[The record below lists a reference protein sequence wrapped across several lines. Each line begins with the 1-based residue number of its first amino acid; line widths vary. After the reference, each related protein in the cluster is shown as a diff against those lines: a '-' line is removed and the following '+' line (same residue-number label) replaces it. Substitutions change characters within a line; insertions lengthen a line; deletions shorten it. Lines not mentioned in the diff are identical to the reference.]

1 LLCPICLFYKS
12 SVFCHGNG
20 SLNPTLQRNILQ
32 KYRST
37 YMQIESN
44 HLFNTIVN
52 RVSLFYSFF
61 CFKHG
66 QSRQRHWRFESDRN
80 HVDYL

>member
-1 LLCPICLFYKS
+1 LLCPICLLYKS

-20 SLNPTLQRNILQ
+20 SLNPTLQRNNLQ

-44 HLFNTIVN
+44 RLYNTIVN
-52 RVSLFYSFF
+52 RASLFSSFF
-61 CFKHG
+61 LNMANCDKG
-66 QSRQRHWRFESDRN
+66 IGDSS
-80 HVDYL
+80 LIAII